1 LRHNLSTLCGLVWTA
16 ALSVIAAAGL
26 TISISRP
33 ALAEYEIQE
42 TDVEKGETEVEYRG
56 AVHWGFPKGEQQ
68 AAAQGDGGGALE
80 PIEEGQFLRQSHD
93 LEFQHGITE
102 RIMVSTA
109 LTADEPLD
117 QDFNLSSVELE
128 GQYELIERDGD
139 GIGLALAGSYG
150 FATRGGEA
158 DELAFAPLV
167 EWGSGPFLL
176 TINPYFGTQ
185 VGSNRDTS
193 GIGLEYGWRA
203 EYKIAP
209 RWGLGVE
216 MFGEVDD
223 LSHTGPFNDQTHSIG
238 PTLFFDPVGDDDDI
252 ADEGDDDGDDIAGPA
267 EMALSFNIGVQF
279 GLTDATSDG
288 ALKFQGSLSF

>member
-1 LRHNLSTLCGLVWTA
+1 LRHYLGRLCGLAWTA
-16 ALSVIAAAGL
+16 ALSIIAAAGL
-26 TISISRP
+26 TVAVSRP

-56 AVHWGFPKGEQQ
+56 ATHWGFPKGEQQ
-68 AAAQGDGGGALE
+68 EAAQDEEGAAAD
-80 PIEEGQFLRQSHD
+80 EEQGQFLRQSHD
-93 LEFQHGITE
+93 LEFQYGITE

-109 LTADEPLD
+109 LSADEPLD

-158 DELAFAPLV
+158 DEFAFAPLV

-193 GIGLEYGWRA
+193 GLGFEYGWRA
-203 EYKIAP
+203 EYKVAP
-209 RWGLGVE
+209 RWGFGVE

-238 PTLFFDPVGDDDDI
+238 PTLFFDPAGDDDDI
-252 ADEGDDDGDDIAGPA
+252 NDEGDADGDDIAGPA
-267 EMALSFNIGVQF
+267 EMALSFNVGWQF

-288 ALKFQGSLSF
+288 ALKFQGALSF